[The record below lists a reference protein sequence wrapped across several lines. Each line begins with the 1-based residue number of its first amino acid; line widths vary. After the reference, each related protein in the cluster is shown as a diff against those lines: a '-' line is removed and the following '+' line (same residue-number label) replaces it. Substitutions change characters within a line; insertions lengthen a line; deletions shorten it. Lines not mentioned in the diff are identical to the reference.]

1 MLLLMIRRPPRS
13 TRTDTLFPYTTLFRS
28 LDHRAIAHQRG
39 EARTVERRRH
49 RDQPQIGAQRGL
61 RVERE
66 REAEIAVEAAFVDL
80 VEQHRR
86 HPGKLWIGL
95 DAIDENALGDD
106 RDARFRRALAVHPRR
121 VAKGLA
127 RRLARLPIGRASC
140 RERVWQYV

>member
-1 MLLLMIRRPPRS
+1 MIRRPPRS

-28 LDHRAIAHQRG
+28 VLDPAFGAAAEIAQVERVGTALALDHRAIAHQRG

-106 RDARFRRALAVHPRR
+106 RDARFRRALR
-121 VAKGLA
+121 
-127 RRLARLPIGRASC
+127 SD
-140 RERVWQYV
+140 